1 MASHPLSYHAQLIL
15 QAIVRQYL
23 QEDDKPETLSW
34 KSLTTHDGLPHNWIY
49 DLYQDSQGRIC
60 VGTWGGG
67 LALHQSGKWKIY
79 TTQDGLHSNA
89 VTCIREDPQG
99 RLWLATDNGLNLL
112 QDGRI
117 QDAGLKGKSLLNM
130 TFDRKGHLWVG
141 AWRLSR
147 SSGGLFRFD
156 GKNWQAYTI
165 ADGLPGMEILKVFE
179 DSRGNLWTGTYEDG
193 AGAGVG
199 CYDGRQ
205 WRVYTKKEPA
215 LNGVK
220 GGLADNCVYSM
231 FEDPAGNMWFG
242 TIGGVSIFRQPAS
255 WDTLTRE
262 DGLVDNRVYCMLIDS
277 QKKMWFGTEGGVS
290 RLDGSNWLS
299 FTRSNG
305 LVENLVRAIIETR
318 DGSLWFGTYPYAQG
332 AGGISIA
339 THEPGDSLVEK
350 IRNRLAGRG

>member
-15 QAIVRQYL
+15 QAIVGQYL
-23 QEDDKPETLSW
+23 QEDDKPESLSW
-34 KSLTTHDGLPHNWIY
+34 KSLTTRDGLPHNWIY
-49 DLYQDSQGRIC
+49 DLYQDSQGRIW

-67 LALHQSGKWKIY
+67 LALYQGGKWKIY
-79 TTQDGLHSNA
+79 TARDGLHSDA

-99 RLWLATDNGLNLL
+99 RLWLATDKGLNIL

-117 QDAGLKGKSLLNM
+117 QDAGLRGKSLLNM

-141 AWRLSR
+141 AWRILKG
-147 SSGGLFRFD
+147 SGGLFRFD
-156 GKNWQAYTI
+156 GKSWQAYST

-179 DSRGNLWTGTYEDG
+179 DSRGSIWTGTYEDG

-199 CYDGRQ
+199 CFDGRQ
-205 WRVYTKKEPA
+205 WRVYTQKD
-215 LNGVK
+215 
-220 GGLADNCVYSM
+220 GLADNCVYSM

-242 TIGGVSIFRQPAS
+242 TIGGVSIFRQPVS

-262 DGLVDNRVYCMLIDS
+262 D
-277 QKKMWFGTEGGVS
+277 
-290 RLDGSNWLS
+290 
-299 FTRSNG
+299 G

-318 DGSLWFGTYPYAQG
+318 DGSLWLGTYPYAQG
-332 AGGISIA
+332 AGGITIA
-339 THEPGDSLVEK
+339 SREPGDSLVEK